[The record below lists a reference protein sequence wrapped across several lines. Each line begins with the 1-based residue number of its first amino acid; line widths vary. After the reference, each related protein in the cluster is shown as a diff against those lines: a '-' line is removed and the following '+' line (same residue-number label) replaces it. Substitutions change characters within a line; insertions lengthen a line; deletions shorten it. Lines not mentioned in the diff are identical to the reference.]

1 MRRTILTAA
10 LIVCLAATSSWAQSR
25 TRLNVI
31 YPAISGIN
39 APLWYT
45 TEQNIFQK
53 YGLEVE
59 LIYIPTALQVTRVV
73 LTGDSQIAFSGG
85 APVVSAVLSGADLVF
100 VGGVANVPA
109 FYMMALPEIKS
120 VGDLKGKTVGV
131 TRFGSSTDFALRY
144 LVQKNGFNPDK
155 DLNILQLG
163 GMPELAAA
171 LSKRL
176 IVAAPLSAPTHIRA
190 RAAGAQPL
198 LDMAKAG
205 VYFPAYGRY
214 HPARLPE
221 NQPRHGIEFFPGLFR
236 RSATVHPGQECGE
249 EGHPE
254 IHARHRG
261 RHHRSDLSI
270 RRRLRG
276 PPALSESRGH
286 RGDSQTEPECG
297 SEKSQPGSIP
307 RQQHREGSRRSRL
320 SAPDR
325 HAEIDEAE
333 CLIRIQEFLSPR
345 RKGAKFREEDVTL
358 WDKFF
363 LNSEL

>member
-1 MRRTILTAA
+1 MLAK
-10 LIVCLAATSSWAQSR
+10 LIVVAAFLMFFTAGSGLSQSR
-25 TRLNVI
+25 TKLNVI

-45 TEQNIFQK
+45 TEQKIFPK
-53 YGLEVE
+53 YGLDVE

-85 APVVSAVLSGADLVF
+85 APVVSAGLSGPDLVF

-109 FYMMALPEIKS
+109 FYMMALPEIKTIA
-120 VGDLKGKTVGV
+120 DLKGKTVGV

-144 LVQKNGFNPDK
+144 LVQKTGFNPDK

-205 VYFPAYGRY
+205 VYFPHTAIITRRAYLKTNRETVLNFFRGYSEGLQRFTQDKATAKKIIQKY
-214 HPARLPE
+214 TRDTAE
-221 NQPRHGIEFFPGLFR
+221 DIIE
-236 RSATVHPGQECGE
+236 ATYQYSLDYVV
-249 EGHPE
+249 
-254 IHARHRG
+254 R
-261 RHHRSDLSI
+261 
-270 RRRLRG
+270 
-276 PPALSESRGH
+276 PPY
-286 RGDSQTEPECG
+286 PN
-297 SEKSQPGSIP
+297 
-307 RQQHREGSRRSRL
+307 REG
-320 SAPDR
+320 
-325 HAEIDEAE
+325 I
-333 CLIRIQEFLSPR
+333 
-345 RKGAKFREEDVTL
+345 V
-358 WDKFF
+358 
-363 LNSEL
+363 

>member
-1 MRRTILTAA
+1 MKTAIVTAALMLCLTAA
-10 LIVCLAATSSWAQSR
+10 SAWSQTR
-25 TRLNVI
+25 TKLNVI

-45 TEQNIFQK
+45 TEQKLFPK

-85 APVVSAVLSGADLVF
+85 APVVNAVLNAADLVF
-100 VGGVANVPA
+100 IGGVANVPA

-120 VGDLKGKTVGV
+120 VADLKGKTVGV

-205 VYFPAYGRY
+205 VYFPHTAVITSRAYLKTNRETT
-214 HPARLPE
+214 L
-221 NQPRHGIEFFPGLFR
+221 NFFRAYCEGLQRFVQDKTAAKKIIQKYTR
-236 RSATVHPGQECGE
+236 DNAEDILEATYQYAVDYVV
-249 EGHPE
+249 
-254 IHARHRG
+254 R
-261 RHHRSDLSI
+261 
-270 RRRLRG
+270 
-276 PPALSESRGH
+276 PPY
-286 RGDSQTEPECG
+286 PN
-297 SEKSQPGSIP
+297 
-307 RQQHREGSRRSRL
+307 REGIVETLKL
-320 SAPDR
+320 SQNPEAKKANPD
-325 HAEIDEAE
+325 H
-333 CLIRIQEFLSPR
+333 FLDSSIV
-345 RKGAKFREEDVTL
+345 KTIEDQG
-358 WDKFF
+358 F
-363 LNSEL
+363 LRQIGMQK

>member
-1 MRRTILTAA
+1 M
-10 LIVCLAATSSWAQSR
+10 
-25 TRLNVI
+25 
-31 YPAISGIN
+31 
-39 APLWYT
+39 
-45 TEQNIFQK
+45 
-53 YGLEVE
+53 E

-100 VGGVANVPA
+100 IGGVANVPA

-205 VYFPAYGRY
+205 VYFPHTAVITRRAYLKTNRDT
-214 HPARLPE
+214 AL
-221 NQPRHGIEFFPGLFR
+221 NFFRGYCR
-236 RSATVHPGQECGE
+236 RSAAIHAGQNCGE
-249 EGHPE
+249 EGH
-254 IHARHRG
+254 
-261 RHHRSDLSI
+261 
-270 RRRLRG
+270 
-276 PPALSESRGH
+276 
-286 RGDSQTEPECG
+286 TEV
-297 SEKSQPGSIP
+297 
-307 RQQHREGSRRSRL
+307 HT
-320 SAPDR
+320 R
-325 HAEIDEAE
+325 HAQRISSKP
-333 CLIRIQEFLSPR
+333 LINTRSITWSARPIPI
-345 RKGAKFREEDVTL
+345 AKA
-358 WDKFF
+358 
-363 LNSEL
+363 S

>member
-1 MRRTILTAA
+1 MRANGGYLTAA
-10 LIVCLAATSSWAQSR
+10 DLAAHHSEWVEPVSTNYRGYDVWELPPNTQGVAALQM
-25 TRLNVI
+25 LNILEAYDLKSMGFGSAEYLHLFIEAKKLAFEDRARYYVDH
-31 YPAISGIN
+31 
-39 APLWYT
+39 T
-45 TEQNIFQK
+45 
-53 YGLEVE
+53 GLEVE

-205 VYFPAYGRY
+205 VYFPHTAVITRRAYLKTNRET
-214 HPARLPE
+214 AL
-221 NQPRHGIEFFPGLFR
+221 NFFRGYSEGLQRFVQDK
-236 RSATVHPGQECGE
+236 A
-249 EGHPE
+249 
-254 IHARHRG
+254 
-261 RHHRSDLSI
+261 
-270 RRRLRG
+270 RRRKSFRSTLAT
-276 PPALSESRGH
+276 PPTTLSKRLIS
-286 RGDSQTEPECG
+286 TP
-297 SEKSQPGSIP
+297 SITW
-307 RQQHREGSRRSRL
+307 
-320 SAPDR
+320 SARPIPIARASWR
-325 HAEIDEAE
+325 H
-333 CLIRIQEFLSPR
+333 S
-345 RKGAKFREEDVTL
+345 
-358 WDKFF
+358 
-363 LNSEL
+363 N

>member
-1 MRRTILTAA
+1 MKITRLTA
-10 LIVCLAATSSWAQSR
+10 LMLCLLANTVGAQTR
-25 TRLNVI
+25 TRLHVI

-45 TEQNIFQK
+45 TEQHIFHK
-53 YGLEVE
+53 YGLDVE

-73 LTGDSQIAFSGG
+73 LTGDSEIAFSGG

-100 VGGVANVPA
+100 IGGVANVPA

-120 VGDLKGKTVGV
+120 IADLKGKTVGV

-144 LVQKNGFNPDK
+144 LIQKNGFNPDK

-205 VYFPAYGRY
+205 VYFPHTAVITRRAYLKTNRETALNFFRGYSEGLQRFTQDRNTAKKIIQKY
-214 HPARLPE
+214 TRDTAEDIIEATYQYAVDYVVRPPYPNRD
-221 NQPRHGIEFFPGLFR
+221 GIVETLKLSQNAEAKKANPDNFLDASVVKALDDQGFF
-236 RSATVHPGQECGE
+236 
-249 EGHPE
+249 
-254 IHARHRG
+254 
-261 RHHRSDLSI
+261 
-270 RRRLRG
+270 
-276 PPALSESRGH
+276 
-286 RGDSQTEPECG
+286 
-297 SEKSQPGSIP
+297 
-307 RQQHREGSRRSRL
+307 RQIGMV
-320 SAPDR
+320 
-325 HAEIDEAE
+325 
-333 CLIRIQEFLSPR
+333 
-345 RKGAKFREEDVTL
+345 K
-358 WDKFF
+358 
-363 LNSEL
+363 

>member
-1 MRRTILTAA
+1 ML
-10 LIVCLAATSSWAQSR
+10 CLLANTVGAQTR
-25 TRLNVI
+25 TRLHVI

-45 TEQNIFQK
+45 TEQHIFHK
-53 YGLEVE
+53 YGLDVE

-73 LTGDSQIAFSGG
+73 LTGDSEIAFSGG

-100 VGGVANVPA
+100 IGGVANVPA

-120 VGDLKGKTVGV
+120 IADLKGKTVGV

-144 LVQKNGFNPDK
+144 LIQKNGFNPDK

-205 VYFPAYGRY
+205 VYFPHTAVITRRAYLKTNRETALNFFRGYSEGLQRFTQDRNTAKKIIQKY
-214 HPARLPE
+214 TRDTAEDIIEATYQYAVDYVVRPPYPNRD
-221 NQPRHGIEFFPGLFR
+221 GIVETLKLSQNAEAKKANPDNFLDASVVKALDDQGFF
-236 RSATVHPGQECGE
+236 
-249 EGHPE
+249 
-254 IHARHRG
+254 
-261 RHHRSDLSI
+261 
-270 RRRLRG
+270 
-276 PPALSESRGH
+276 
-286 RGDSQTEPECG
+286 
-297 SEKSQPGSIP
+297 
-307 RQQHREGSRRSRL
+307 RQIGMV
-320 SAPDR
+320 
-325 HAEIDEAE
+325 
-333 CLIRIQEFLSPR
+333 
-345 RKGAKFREEDVTL
+345 K
-358 WDKFF
+358 
-363 LNSEL
+363 

>member
-1 MRRTILTAA
+1 MKTAIVTGALMLCLTAA
-10 LIVCLAATSSWAQSR
+10 SAWSQTR
-25 TRLNVI
+25 TKLNVI

-45 TEQNIFQK
+45 TEQKLFPR

-85 APVVSAVLSGADLVF
+85 APVVNAILSAADLVF
-100 VGGVANVPA
+100 IGGVANVPA

-120 VGDLKGKTVGV
+120 VADLKGKTVGV

-205 VYFPAYGRY
+205 VYFPHTAVITSRAYLKTNRETT
-214 HPARLPE
+214 L
-221 NQPRHGIEFFPGLFR
+221 NFFRAYCEGLQRFVQDKTAAKKIIQKYTR
-236 RSATVHPGQECGE
+236 DNAEDILEATYQYAVDYVV
-249 EGHPE
+249 
-254 IHARHRG
+254 R
-261 RHHRSDLSI
+261 
-270 RRRLRG
+270 
-276 PPALSESRGH
+276 PPY
-286 RGDSQTEPECG
+286 PN
-297 SEKSQPGSIP
+297 
-307 RQQHREGSRRSRL
+307 REGIGETLKL
-320 SAPDR
+320 SQNPEAKKANPD
-325 HAEIDEAE
+325 H
-333 CLIRIQEFLSPR
+333 FLDSSIV
-345 RKGAKFREEDVTL
+345 KTLEDQG
-358 WDKFF
+358 F
-363 LNSEL
+363 LRQIGMQK

>member
-1 MRRTILTAA
+1 MMKASLFTSALILCLTAGSA
-10 LIVCLAATSSWAQSR
+10 WSQPR
-25 TRLNVI
+25 TKLNVI

-39 APLWYT
+39 APLWYS
-45 TEQNIFQK
+45 TEQKLFPK

-73 LTGDSQIAFSGG
+73 LTGESQIAFSGG
-85 APVVSAVLSGADLVF
+85 APVVNAVLSGADLVF
-100 VGGVANVPA
+100 MGGVANVPA

-120 VGDLKGKTVGV
+120 VADLKGKTVGV

-205 VYFPAYGRY
+205 VYFPHTAVITTRAYLKTNRET
-214 HPARLPE
+214 AL
-221 NQPRHGIEFFPGLFR
+221 NFFRAYCEGLQRFVQDKTTAKKIIQKYTR
-236 RSATVHPGQECGE
+236 DNAEDILEATYQYAVDYVV
-249 EGHPE
+249 
-254 IHARHRG
+254 R
-261 RHHRSDLSI
+261 
-270 RRRLRG
+270 
-276 PPALSESRGH
+276 PPY
-286 RGDSQTEPECG
+286 PN
-297 SEKSQPGSIP
+297 
-307 RQQHREGSRRSRL
+307 REGIVETLKL
-320 SAPDR
+320 SQNPEAKKANPD
-325 HAEIDEAE
+325 H
-333 CLIRIQEFLSPR
+333 FLDSSIV
-345 RKGAKFREEDVTL
+345 KVLEDQG
-358 WDKFF
+358 F
-363 LNSEL
+363 LRQIGMQK

>member
-1 MRRTILTAA
+1 MKTSIVTAA
-10 LIVCLAATSSWAQSR
+10 LMFYLIAPSAWAQ
-25 TRLNVI
+25 TRAKLHVV

-39 APLWYT
+39 APLWYA
-45 TEQNIFQK
+45 TEQNLFQK

-100 VGGVANVPA
+100 IGGVANVPA

-120 VGDLKGKTVGV
+120 VADLKGKTVGV

-198 LDMAKAG
+198 IDMAKAG
-205 VYFPAYGRY
+205 VYFPHTAVITRRAYLKTNCDTTLNFFRGYCEGLQRFTQDKTAAKKVIQKY
-214 HPARLPE
+214 TRDSAE
-221 NQPRHGIEFFPGLFR
+221 DIIE
-236 RSATVHPGQECGE
+236 ATYQYAVDYVV
-249 EGHPE
+249 
-254 IHARHRG
+254 R
-261 RHHRSDLSI
+261 
-270 RRRLRG
+270 
-276 PPALSESRGH
+276 PPY
-286 RGDSQTEPECG
+286 PN
-297 SEKSQPGSIP
+297 
-307 RQQHREGSRRSRL
+307 REGIVETLKL
-320 SAPDR
+320 SQNAEAKKANPDN
-325 HAEIDEAE
+325 
-333 CLIRIQEFLSPR
+333 FLDSSVV
-345 RKGAKFREEDVTL
+345 KTLEDQG
-358 WDKFF
+358 F
-363 LNSEL
+363 LRQIGMQK

>member
-1 MRRTILTAA
+1 MKTSIITAVLMVCLTAA
-10 LIVCLAATSSWAQSR
+10 SAWSQTR
-25 TRLNVI
+25 TKLNVI

-39 APLWYT
+39 APLWYA
-45 TEQNIFQK
+45 TEQKLFPK

-120 VGDLKGKTVGV
+120 VADLKGKTVGV

-144 LVQKNGFNPDK
+144 LMQKHGFNSDK
-155 DLNILQLG
+155 DVTILQLG

-205 VYFPAYGRY
+205 VYFPHTAVITTAG
-214 HPARLPE
+214 LLK
-221 NQPRHGIEFFPGLFR
+221 NQPRNSVEFFPGLFR
-236 RSATVHPGQECGE
+236 RACNDSFRTRATAKKIIQKYTRDTAEDIIEATYQYAVDYVVRPPYPNRDGIVETLKLSQN
-249 EGHPE
+249 PE
-254 IHARHRG
+254 AKKA
-261 RHHRSDLSI
+261 D
-270 RRRLRG
+270 
-276 PPALSESRGH
+276 
-286 RGDSQTEPECG
+286 
-297 SEKSQPGSIP
+297 
-307 RQQHREGSRRSRL
+307 
-320 SAPDR
+320 PDQF
-325 HAEIDEAE
+325 IDASVVKT
-333 CLIRIQEFLSPR
+333 LDDQGFF
-345 RKGAKFREEDVTL
+345 RKIGMQK
-358 WDKFF
+358 
-363 LNSEL
+363 

>member
-1 MRRTILTAA
+1 MKISIVTAA
-10 LIVCLAATSSWAQSR
+10 LMFYLIAPSAWTQ
-25 TRLNVI
+25 TRAKLHVV

-39 APLWYT
+39 APLWYA
-45 TEQNIFQK
+45 TEQNLFQK

-85 APVVSAVLSGADLVF
+85 APVVNAVLSGADLVF
-100 VGGVANVPA
+100 IGGVANVPA

-120 VGDLKGKTVGV
+120 VADLKGKTVGV

-198 LDMAKAG
+198 IDMAKAG
-205 VYFPAYGRY
+205 VYFPQTAVITRRAYLKTNRDTTLNFFRGYCEGLQRFVQDKTAAKKVIQKY
-214 HPARLPE
+214 TRDSAE
-221 NQPRHGIEFFPGLFR
+221 DIIE
-236 RSATVHPGQECGE
+236 ATYQYAVDYVV
-249 EGHPE
+249 
-254 IHARHRG
+254 R
-261 RHHRSDLSI
+261 
-270 RRRLRG
+270 
-276 PPALSESRGH
+276 PPY
-286 RGDSQTEPECG
+286 PN
-297 SEKSQPGSIP
+297 
-307 RQQHREGSRRSRL
+307 REGIVETLKL
-320 SAPDR
+320 SQNAEAKKANPDN
-325 HAEIDEAE
+325 
-333 CLIRIQEFLSPR
+333 FLDSSVV
-345 RKGAKFREEDVTL
+345 KALEDQG
-358 WDKFF
+358 F
-363 LNSEL
+363 LRQIGMKK